1 MKSTFTRVVV
11 KGGVLSPAE
20 LKQILEIAESAGLD
34 TISFG
39 SRQDILFIKEDGEFS
54 FEPQGKFQFIS
65 PEVEGAENIVSSY
78 VSSDIFPNTPWLTSD
93 RYLYILEQFR
103 ILPILKI
110 NITDPKQRLVPLFT
124 GHLNFIAAEHE
135 DYWYLF
141 VRLPEWESNQMY
153 PALIYSWDL
162 AKVAAAIEDIL
173 QEEPETVDFLFE
185 LVNDALDLNSRTVD
199 KLLEVPFYPFP
210 YYEGINRV
218 GSDTYWLGL
227 YWRNNRYY
235 IEFLK
240 ALCDLCSECRIGKI
254 SITPW
259 KSLIIKGIAEQ
270 YKLEWEKLLGK
281 YGINVRHSMLELN
294 WHLPVSNKSALKLKK
309 YLVSYFD
316 KHDIST
322 YGLTFGITDY
332 TRKAYYFTSIII
344 EKNEPPTQLE
354 SVKIRS
360 TYNLLFAKNFDPNTQ
375 EYLVY
380 VQEVDKT
387 DLPELLIELSK
398 IYFEQLGKENP
409 KPEKPNKPKD
419 PSSREVYQCQE
430 CLTVYDSEFGDL
442 SQGIIP
448 ETPFGNLSETYH
460 CPLCEAPKSSFLKKK
475 FLRREE

>member
-39 SRQDILFIKEDGEFS
+39 SRQDILFIKEEGNFS
-54 FEPQGKFQFIS
+54 IDPQDKFQIIS

-124 GHLNFIAAEHE
+124 GHLNFIASEHE

-162 AKVAAAIEDIL
+162 AKVAVAIEDIL
-173 QEEPETVDFLFE
+173 QEDPETVDFLFE

-199 KLLEVPFYPFP
+199 KPLEVPFYPFP

-218 GSDTYWLGL
+218 GTDSYWLGL

-259 KSLIIKGIAEQ
+259 KSLIIKGISEQ

-344 EKNEPPTQLE
+344 EKNEPPIEL
-354 SVKIRS
+354 SGLKIRS
-360 TYNLLFAKNFDPNTQ
+360 TYNLLYAKNFDSNMQ

-387 DLPELLIELSK
+387 DLPALLIELSK
-398 IYFEQLGKENP
+398 IYFEQLGKE
-409 KPEKPNKPKD
+409 KTLPEKPTKTKELV
-419 PSSREVYQCQE
+419 SRDAYQCRE
-430 CLTVYDSEFGDL
+430 CLTVYDSNFGDL
-442 SQGIIP
+442 TQGIAA
-448 ETPFGNLSETYH
+448 ETPFENLPEEYH
-460 CPLCEAPKSSFLKKK
+460 CPLCEAPKSSFLKKTFVK
-475 FLRREE
+475 LSE

>member
-1 MKSTFTRVVV
+1 MNQTFSRVVV

-20 LKQILEIAESAGLD
+20 LKQILEIAEGAGLD

-39 SRQDILFIKEDGEFS
+39 SRQDILFIKEDGVFS
-54 FEPQGKFQFIS
+54 IDPQNKFQIIS
-65 PEVEGAENIVSSY
+65 PEEEGSENIVSSY

-103 ILPILKI
+103 VRPMLKI

-124 GHLNFIAAEHE
+124 GHLNFIASDHE

-153 PALIYSWDL
+153 PALIYSWDM
-162 AKVAAAIEDIL
+162 AKVAASIEAIL
-173 QEEPETVDFLFE
+173 QEEPETVEFLFD
-185 LVNDALDLNSRTVD
+185 LVNDAVDLNNRTVD
-199 KLLEVPFYPFP
+199 KPLEVPFYPFP

-218 GSDTYWLGL
+218 GSDSYWMGL
-227 YWRNNRYY
+227 YWRDNKYY
-235 IEFLK
+235 TDFLK
-240 ALCDLCSECRIGKI
+240 ALCDLCSDGRIGKI

-259 KSLIIKGIAEQ
+259 KSLIIKGIAET

-294 WHLPVSNKSALKLKK
+294 WHLPVNNKSAIKLKK

-344 EKNEPPTQLE
+344 EKNEPPISLE
-354 SVKIRS
+354 GVKIRS
-360 TYNLLFAKNFDPNTQ
+360 TYNLLHAKNFDPNTQ

-398 IYFEQLGKENP
+398 IYFEQLGNEKTI
-409 KPEKPNKPKD
+409 PEKPVKTKEQV
-419 PSSREVYQCQE
+419 SKEAFQCRE
-430 CLTVYDSEFGDL
+430 CLTVYDADFGDAT
-442 SQGIIP
+442 QHIP
-448 ETPFGNLSETYH
+448 PGTPFENLPETYH
-460 CPLCEAPKSSFLKKK
+460 CSICEAPKSSFAKKK
-475 FLRREE
+475 FVKQPD

>member
-1 MKSTFTRVVV
+1 MKQTFSRVVV

-20 LKQILEIAESAGLD
+20 LKQILEIAEGAGLD

-39 SRQDILFIKEDGEFS
+39 SRQDILFIKEDGAFS
-54 FEPQGKFQFIS
+54 IDPQYKFQIIS
-65 PEVEGAENIVSSY
+65 PDQEGAENIVSSY
-78 VSSDIFPNTPWLTSD
+78 VSSDIFPNTPWLTGD

-103 ILPILKI
+103 MQSELKI
-110 NITDPKQRLVPLFT
+110 NITDPRQRLVPLFT
-124 GHLNFIAAEHE
+124 GHLNFIASEHE

-141 VRLPEWESNQMY
+141 VRLPEWESNQMF
-153 PALIYSWDL
+153 PALVYSWDL
-162 AKVAAAIEDIL
+162 AKVAVAIEDIL
-173 QEEPETVDFLFE
+173 QEEPETVDFLFD
-185 LVNDALDLNSRTVD
+185 LVNDAVDLNNRTVD
-199 KLLEVPFYPFP
+199 KPLEVPFYPFP

-218 GSDTYWLGL
+218 GSDSYWMGL

-235 IEFLK
+235 TDFLK
-240 ALCDLCSECRIGKI
+240 ALCDLCSDCRIGKI

-259 KSLIIKGIAEQ
+259 KSLIIKGIAES
-270 YKLEWEKLLGK
+270 YKLEFEKLLGK

-294 WHLPVSNKSALKLKK
+294 WHLPVNNKSAIKLKK

-344 EKNEPPTQLE
+344 EKNEPPMKLE
-354 SVKIRS
+354 GLKIRS
-360 TYNLLFAKNFDPNTQ
+360 TYNLLHAKNFDPNTQ

-398 IYFEQLGKENP
+398 IYFEQLGNEKTL
-409 KPEKPNKPKD
+409 PEKPVKAKELV
-419 PSSREVYQCQE
+419 SKEAYQCRE
-430 CLTVYDSEFGDL
+430 CLTVYDSNYGDL
-442 SQGIIP
+442 TQGIP
-448 ETPFGNLSETYH
+448 AETPFENLPENYH
-460 CPLCEAPKSSFLKKK
+460 CPLCEAPKSSFAKKK
-475 FLRREE
+475 FVKQAE